1 MTRMRSATVLKVL
14 AAAALFLALA
24 LGLTAYRAFRK
35 ALAVRIERAAEVE
48 AAAARPAAAARL
60 AAALSERRLALVAE
74 KESHAVAGAFQ
85 RGLGAEAL
93 EGYRRAQGDP
103 SVLREAEK
111 ALAADAPPDSDA
123 DIAFL
128 RAIRTLRTEAA
139 RMPVL
144 TKPEPPAE
152 ARTSRN
158 RLLWAAGAALAASAL
173 AYTAGRAA

>member
-1 MTRMRSATVLKVL
+1 MACMRSATVLKVL
-14 AAAALFLALA
+14 AAAALIVALA
-24 LGLTAYRAFRK
+24 FGLAAHRAFRE
-35 ALAVRIERAAEVE
+35 ALAVRIERAAAIE
-48 AAAARPAAAARL
+48 AAAARPAAAAQL
-60 AAALSERRLALVAE
+60 AAALAERRLALVTE
-74 KESHAVAGAFQ
+74 KESRAVAGAFQ

-93 EGYRRAQGDP
+93 NGYRRAQGDP

-111 ALAADAPPDSDA
+111 ALAANIPPDSDT

-144 TKPEPPAE
+144 TKPEPPAA
-152 ARTSRN
+152 ARSSRN

-173 AYTAGRAA
+173 AYAAGRAA